1 MPDQQFKRNIAY
13 KLRIGDLLVGKP
25 IIENERFNFLE
36 LGDKKIVR
44 VNIIG
49 NVIERYDSPGERK
62 YSFITIDDGSGQIK
76 LKSFGDDAD
85 RLTDLSQGQTVVI
98 IGVLRHFNDELY
110 ISPEIV
116 KLKDPKYLLVRKVEL
131 EKNSPPIQNQ
141 NPSPTSSPGQT
152 NSIRDKILDDIKGSE
167 EEGGIYV
174 DKIIMSHRETSAE
187 IINAEIQKL
196 LEEGII
202 FEPRPGKVRWL
213 G

>member
-1 MPDQQFKRNIAY
+1 MAQQDFKRNIAY

-25 IIENERFNFLE
+25 ISEGEKFIFLE
-36 LGDKKIVR
+36 LGDKRIVR

-49 NVIERYDSPGERK
+49 NIIERYDSNNERK
-62 YSFITIDDGSGQIK
+62 YSFLTVDDGSGQIK
-76 LKSFGDDAD
+76 LKSFGDDID
-85 RLTDLSQGQTVVI
+85 KLENLSQGQTILI
-98 IGVLRHFNDELY
+98 IGVLRNFNNEVY

-116 KLKDPKYLLVRKVEL
+116 RVQDSKYLLVRKIEL
-131 EKNSPPIQNQ
+131 EKIMPVVKVNN
-141 NPSPTSSPGQT
+141 GQQGA
-152 NSIRDKILDDIKGSE
+152 IRDKILEDIKNSE

-174 DKIIMSHRETSAE
+174 DKIIMSHTETSPD
-187 IINAEIQKL
+187 IINQEIQKL